1 MRPLILIT
9 NDDGIHSPGLKAA
22 CEAVFD
28 LADLVICAPEK
39 QQTGMGR
46 SFPRSPDQGILNK
59 YIFKFG
65 NSPADAYGIHG
76 SPAYAAA
83 HGILE
88 LAGRKPDLCISG
100 INYGEN
106 LGMTLTCSGT
116 MGAAFEAQSHGV
128 PAIAVSLEIDLE
140 HQRKSDYIS
149 ADWAVSKAVTREWAA
164 KILQEGLPSHVDI
177 YNINVPAKIR
187 DITHQKITRMSKQNY
202 YEFIV
207 PERKNYS
214 KPYEL
219 KAEVKVDFDNLPANS
234 DIYAVCVDKAISV
247 TPLGWDLSVD
257 L

>member
-1 MRPLILIT
+1 MRPLILIS
-9 NDDGIHSPGLKAA
+9 NDDGIHSPGLKAT

-59 YIFKFG
+59 YIFKIED
-65 NSPADAYGIHG
+65 SPVEAYGIQG
-76 SPAYAAA
+76 SPAYAVA

-88 LAGRKPDLCISG
+88 LAGRKPDLCICG

-116 MGAAFEAQSHGV
+116 LGAAFEAQSHGV
-128 PAIAVSLEIDLE
+128 PVIAVSLEIDLE
-140 HQRKSDYIS
+140 YQRKNDYIS
-149 ADWAVSKAVTREWAA
+149 ADWEASKAVTREWAA
-164 KILQEGLPSHVDI
+164 KILQEGLPSHVDL
-177 YNINVPAKIR
+177 YNINIPAKLQ
-187 DITHQKITRMSKQNY
+187 DITRQKITRMSKQNY
-202 YEFIV
+202 YEFII
-207 PERKNYS
+207 PQRKDYNR
-214 KPYEL
+214 PYEL
-219 KAEVKVDFDNLPANS
+219 KAEIKVDYDDLPVNS
-234 DIYAVCVDKAISV
+234 DIYAMCVEKAISV